1 MGAFCLRAERNMT
14 LKKYQTKLNYFRIFL
29 SILAASVCILFGCEK
44 KQTVYLTQSE
54 TEDPLC
60 AQEQEAEPQTGKEP
74 AFETDEDTGRDQ
86 AESRIIVHICGAVVN
101 PGVYSLACGSRIY
114 QAIEEAGGFTGQAD
128 PDYLN
133 QAESLQDG
141 VKLYVPTREE
151 TAQGFLKM
159 ERQGIS
165 LQAQEQTGLVNI
177 NTAGEKELCTL
188 AGIGS
193 SKAKSIIAYREAN
206 GTYDRIEDIMKVE
219 GIKEGLFA
227 KIRDDITV

>member
-1 MGAFCLRAERNMT
+1 M
-14 LKKYQTKLNYFRIFL
+14 
-29 SILAASVCILFGCEK
+29 
-44 KQTVYLTQSE
+44 
-54 TEDPLC
+54 
-60 AQEQEAEPQTGKEP
+60 
-74 AFETDEDTGRDQ
+74 
-86 AESRIIVHICGAVVN
+86 
-101 PGVYSLACGSRIY
+101 
-114 QAIEEAGGFTGQAD
+114 
-128 PDYLN
+128 
-133 QAESLQDG
+133 
-141 VKLYVPTREE
+141 
-151 TAQGFLKM
+151 KM
-159 ERQGIS
+159 ETQGIS

>member
-1 MGAFCLRAERNMT
+1 MRAERNMT
-14 LKKYQTKLNYFRIFL
+14 LITYHTKSKYRRIIL

-44 KQTVYLTQSE
+44 KQTVYLTQSKTEE
-54 TEDPLC
+54 TLC
-60 AQEQEAEPQTGKEP
+60 VKEQDAQPQSGTEPVLETG
-74 AFETDEDTGRDQ
+74 EDTGRDQ
-86 AESRIIVHICGAVVN
+86 EESTIIVHICGAVVN

-114 QAIEEAGGFTGQAD
+114 QAVEEAGGFTGEAD

-141 VKLYVPTREE
+141 AKLYVPTREE
-151 TAQGFLKM
+151 TAQGFPETKT
-159 ERQGIS
+159 QGIS

-177 NTAGEKELCTL
+177 NTANEKELCTL

-206 GTYDRIEDIMKVE
+206 GKYDRIEDIMKVE